1 MNTYSIHEK
10 AHAYAH
16 TKPRL
21 TEFVFSA
28 PKIVLTPVS
37 KHPHPLHTDPQPK
50 LNQYPHTTRPRKNR
64 QLLPVD
70 ERFWRQAS
78 MFLWWPPS
86 RTFGIRYFLFWYI
99 NDSGRVYIS
108 PLAMRESSRDS
119 PLPST
124 PSMLR
129 ETASMIASAGSSPPV
144 STYGPTD
151 ISSALSIFFTRP
163 SMPS

>member
-70 ERFWRQAS
+70 ERFWRHSS
-78 MFLWWPPS
+78 MFLRYQGNYRDPHQRLDADFIYS
-86 RTFGIRYFLFWYI
+86 LIFG
-99 NDSGRVYIS
+99 YIS
-108 PLAMRESSRDS
+108 LYRALSTGKFRAANSFLKSFPNAACNAATTYVLCSVAD
-119 PLPST
+119 T
-124 PSMLR
+124 PS
-129 ETASMIASAGSSPPV
+129 S
-144 STYGPTD
+144 
-151 ISSALSIFFTRP
+151 
-163 SMPS
+163 